1 MAARCNCAWPR
12 GAREF
17 GLAAGWVKMAASV
30 WRKGQWW
37 REALSAA
44 MGSLLLATMAA
55 AEGIPSPPLAVPW
68 EWVYAL
74 QEQARQRQ
82 CTLIGL
88 LRSRPLPAPDPQWQ
102 VYTRLDLVATPQAS
116 RLTSVLFAKNTR
128 TQALQVIYQAS
139 ASVYD
144 PAEPLD
150 FAMILPLAWQDN
162 TLLAR
167 EYEGWF
173 QTDLSWDRAVIW
185 PLPTDSTGIPP
196 VQVWEPP
203 PALGYA
209 ELLGWDP
216 QARGRVLFAVA
227 DSLEEVPRLV
237 SVGSSSD
244 WLVRGTA
251 TLTVPDSSGLE
262 EGWIGAV
269 PAGSA
274 AICHAGNFGLNI
286 R

>member
-1 MAARCNCAWPR
+1 MGSRLRQNWLGQLGGALVAVWIVWAEGSAAWP
-12 GAREF
+12 
-17 GLAAGWVKMAASV
+17 KDIKDMM
-30 WRKGQWW
+30 
-37 REALSAA
+37 SAA
-44 MGSLLLATMAA
+44 PGAFS
-55 AEGIPSPPLAVPW
+55 SPALPIPW
-68 EWVYAL
+68 EWVYDL

-82 CTLIGL
+82 CTLVGL

-102 VYTRLDLVATPQAS
+102 VYTRLVLVVNPQAGK
-116 RLTSVLFAKNTR
+116 LTSVLFAENTQ
-128 TQALQVIYQAS
+128 TGALQVIYQAS
-139 ASVYD
+139 APVYD

-167 EYEGWF
+167 EYAGWF

-185 PLPTDSTGIPP
+185 PLPKGEIPRA
-196 VQVWEPP
+196 QVWDPP

-216 QARGRVLFAVA
+216 QAQGRVLFAVA

-251 TLTVPDSSGLE
+251 TLTVADASGLE
-262 EGWIGAV
+262 GGWASAV
-269 PAGSA
+269 PAQSPLL
-274 AICHAGNFGLNI
+274 CHAGNFELNI

>member
-17 GLAAGWVKMAASV
+17 GLATGCVKMAASA
-30 WRKGQWW
+30 WRRGRWW
-37 REALSAA
+37 RGALPAA

-74 QEQARQRQ
+74 QEQAQQRQ
-82 CTLIGL
+82 CTLVGL
-88 LRSRPLPAPDPQWQ
+88 LRSEPLPAPDPQWQ
-102 VYTRLDLVATPQAS
+102 VYTRLDLVVNPQAGK
-116 RLTSVLFAKNTR
+116 LTSVLFAENTQ
-128 TQALQVIYQAS
+128 TGALQVIYQAA

-144 PAEPLD
+144 PVEPLD

-173 QTDLSWDRAVIW
+173 QTDLSWDRAVVW

-237 SVGSSSD
+237 SVGPGQD
-244 WLVRGTA
+244 LLLRGRAPLPTSEPPPPEKGWTSA
-251 TLTVPDSSGLE
+251 TL
-262 EGWIGAV
+262 
-269 PAGSA
+269 AGSVP
-274 AICHAGNFGLNI
+274 ICHANNFGLNI